1 MHPLHDYVAKQLASH
16 LTARSV
22 VVWFDPRREFAPF
35 IDELRGGPRTAG
47 TLAAIKAGPVAAQ
60 LAEYDG
66 SMFELRALAEPLVG
80 GDVPGKLVV
89 YLPGVDSEPTTSVL
103 LELELAGERYQPT
116 LKRLARNVLAK
127 RYTDGVIDELTNR
140 ANIGW
145 AELAQA
151 ASDDS
156 SPEGPSTLKTVFR
169 DAKGG
174 DELVAAWL
182 ASEQHDA
189 AIAAKEGTGEL
200 IKLVRSRLGLE
211 LPEDATLAKLRAI
224 TLRYVLGSEFRSDL
238 RGAAPASLDSIPV
251 PKNGKLEAVRD
262 CAHRL
267 RAEHAAVYADL
278 ADRVEAE
285 LGLAGAR
292 FVAAELGAIDTFR
305 FEERALLGWCDE
317 LIARGHYSE
326 ALVVVDE
333 RAHSHWLER
342 NIHRKAMWEASR
354 RMAELGLAATAV
366 RGALV
371 AMPDNAAAWIEA
383 YTAPNG
389 WHSVD
394 QAQRRLESWVAGL
407 SEDCA
412 EAPLGVVRA
421 AYDETCRLMAE
432 GFTRALGRGQWS
444 VPGVA
449 HQTRIFADTVTAQPR
464 PVAYFLVDAMR
475 YEMGVELVGRLPRNV
490 EVALRPAIGA
500 LPSITPIGMAALL
513 PGAAASYSVI
523 AQRGR
528 LGARIDD
535 AFLPDLAARK
545 RHAAARVPDLVDLTL
560 DEVLTW
566 KQSRVNDRVAGKQVV
581 IVRSQEIDHAGE
593 AGFMAT
599 ARRTM
604 DTVIDNLARAV
615 RRLAVAGVEHAV
627 ISADHGHLFFA
638 DDRDPSLRI
647 DAPGGDTVE
656 LHRRCWIGRGGTTP
670 PGCVR
675 VPATAL
681 GYDSD
686 LELVFPVGAGVFKAG
701 GDLAFHH
708 GGPSL
713 QELIIPVV
721 TVRTKPPAGTAR
733 GQASPVAIAKHP
745 EVITAQALSAQL
757 QLGGANL
764 ALFTSALTVRPMLM
778 AGDRQV
784 GQVGMAIDATV
795 TAGCVTLEPGKTLT
809 VMFLLA
815 DPTVASVRI
824 VVQDPATDAE
834 LCQSAEIPIRLGV

>member
-16 LTARSV
+16 LTARGV

-35 IDELRGGPRTAG
+35 IDELRGGPRARGALTAV
-47 TLAAIKAGPVAAQ
+47 TVGPIAAQ
-60 LAEYDG
+60 LAEFDG

-89 YLPGVDSEPTTSVL
+89 YLPGIDSEPTTSVL
-103 LELELAGERYQPT
+103 LELELAGERYQPG
-116 LKRLARNVLAK
+116 LKRLARNVLAQ

-140 ANIGW
+140 PNIGW

-151 ASDDS
+151 ASDTS
-156 SPEGPSTLKTVFR
+156 GAEAPSTLKTIFR
-169 DAKGG
+169 KAKNG

-182 ASEQHDA
+182 ATDQHDG
-189 AIAAKEGTGEL
+189 AIADKDGAGEL
-200 IKLVRSRLGLE
+200 VKLVRSRLGLE
-211 LPEDATLAKLRAI
+211 LPDDATLAKLRAI

-251 PKNGKLEAVRD
+251 PKNGKLDAVRD

-267 RAEHAAVYADL
+267 RSEYADAYADL

-285 LGLAGAR
+285 LGLASAR
-292 FVAAELGAIDTFR
+292 FVAADLGAIDTFR
-305 FEERALLGWCDE
+305 FEERALLAWCDE
-317 LIARGHYSE
+317 LIARGQYAE
-326 ALVVVDE
+326 ALAVADE
-333 RAHSHWLER
+333 RSHSHWLER
-342 NIHRKAMWEASR
+342 DITRKAMWEACR
-354 RMAELGLAATAV
+354 RMAELGQLATSVRAAV
-366 RGALV
+366 T
-371 AMPDNAAAWIEA
+371 AMPDSATAWIEA
-383 YTAPNG
+383 YTAPDG
-389 WHSVD
+389 WHRVD
-394 QAQRRLESWVAGL
+394 QAQRRLESWLAHL
-407 SEDCA
+407 PEDCA

-421 AYDETCRLMAE
+421 AYDETCRLMAD
-432 GFTRALGRGQWS
+432 GFTRALAMAQWN
-444 VPGVA
+444 VPGVL
-449 HQTRIFADTVTAQPR
+449 HQTRVYSDTVTAQPR

-475 YEMGVELVGRLPRNV
+475 YEMGVELVARLPRNV
-490 EVALRPAIGA
+490 EVALRPAVTA
-500 LPSITPIGMAALL
+500 LPSITPVGMSALL
-513 PGAAASYSVI
+513 PGAAASYSVV
-523 AQRGR
+523 AQRGK
-528 LGARIDD
+528 LGGRIDD

-566 KQSRVNDRVAGKQVV
+566 KQSRVTDRVAGKQVV

-615 RRLAVAGVEHAV
+615 RRLAAAGVEHAV

-656 LHRRCWIGRGGTTP
+656 LHRRCWIGRGGATP

-675 VPATAL
+675 VAATAL

-686 LELVFPVGAGVFKAG
+686 LELVFPAGAGVFRAG

-713 QELIIPVV
+713 QELVVPVI
-721 TVRTKPPAGTAR
+721 TVRTKPAAGTAR
-733 GQASPVAIAKHP
+733 GTASPVTIAKHP
-745 EVITAQALSAQL
+745 TVITAQALSAQL
-757 QLGGANL
+757 QLGGPNL

-784 GQVGMAIDATV
+784 GQVGAALEAQV
-795 TAGCVTLEPGKTLT
+795 VGGCVTLEPGKTLT

-834 LCQSAEIPIRLGV
+834 LCQSAEIPVRLGV